1 MLLKSNDSD
10 DNTELSFRPIAD
22 NFEAI
27 NEFKKTSKIDII
39 ITVGLYI
46 FMILVILLNME

>member
-22 NFEAI
+22 NSEAI

-46 FMILVILLNME
+46 FIIFVMLLNKE